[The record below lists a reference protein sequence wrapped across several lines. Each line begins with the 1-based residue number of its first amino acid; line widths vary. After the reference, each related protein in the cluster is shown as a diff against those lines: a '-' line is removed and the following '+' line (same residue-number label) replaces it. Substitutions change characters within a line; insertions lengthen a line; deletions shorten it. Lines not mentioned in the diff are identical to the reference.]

1 MPSITY
7 DGRSFM
13 VDGRR
18 IWLSSGSLHFQRLP
32 AESWGDRLRQIKR
45 AGLNCVETP
54 VFWSKVE
61 PRPGQF
67 DFKGDNDIAGF
78 CKRAHALGL
87 YVILRPGPFVGGG
100 WDLGGLPAWLLDLP
114 DVKLRTANQP
124 FLEAV
129 GRYFT
134 ALAKEVKSQQV
145 TTHGPIV
152 LVQTEHHWTCGHDEL
167 GQSYLGEL
175 TRYLREA
182 GLNVPKINANNLWQ
196 GVEGDVEAWSGN
208 ERPLATMRQLGAVR
222 PDQPRMVI
230 DFGFKARPAFG
241 AEAPAPADPVEIQ
254 RRLGEIV
261 AGGGQFNITPFV
273 GGTSFG
279 FWAGQASMGEHP
291 MLAPTQDL
299 HAPVDEGGR
308 TGDAYRL
315 IRRLATFTTSFSR
328 VLAHLEH
335 DAPCLAVD
343 PSAQL
348 GDTGKAARGAGWV
361 AVPASGVQ
369 GSVAFLFAPAGK
381 PTAGGVDLVRSDGSA
396 LHVPTGSQAVY
407 WCLFDVALSSRSVLD
422 YSTLCALFA
431 GDDLLVC
438 FGPAGTTGTL
448 SINGTPIEVEVP
460 KGRKPAVLVHEDV
473 TVVVVSEDLADET
486 HLGDLGVMVGASGI
500 GEDGVPIASGSS
512 KTCTLVERDG
522 KVGSIACE
530 PAPAGPKSKKI
541 EPEAWTVSPAGEHSE
556 GTSPRYAQIPGP
568 ANLAQLGSAYGYG
581 WYRITV
587 RAGKSR
593 RFSLA
598 APDSADRV
606 QIIMDGQAQGVV
618 GRGPGATPRITVSFS
633 KGEHTLV
640 ALADNMGRVSGG
652 SDLSERHGL
661 TGHLWEVSPFK
672 VGRSSLVE
680 GAPIDLLGWRAP
692 LFWLRKGDA
701 THPMRVTWTFQHRK
715 KSPIFVELPPLALK
729 AAVVLNDE
737 PVLYLDSHRAGKLT
751 LTEEMG
757 LKRGNN
763 VLQIAAVA
771 DAIDEAAAEA
781 EIKEI
786 ASQLSAGATF
796 TEGTNALSEGASWAF
811 AKWEAPAK
819 SAYEDVAKSATG
831 KFETPCWWRTTFDA
845 TISAEAPIALDLS
858 GMTKGQVFLN
868 GHNLGRYFV
877 QTQDGTKVP
886 PVTKMLL
893 PAPWLKEQRN
903 ELVLFDE
910 HGGNPARVKLGYES

>member
-13 VDGRR
+13 LDGRR
-18 IWLSSGSLHFQRLP
+18 LWLASGSMHFQRVP
-32 AESWGDRLRQIKR
+32 ADAWADRLRLLKN
-45 AGLNCVETP
+45 AGLNAVETP
-54 VFWSKVE
+54 VFWSKLE

-67 DFKGDNDIAGF
+67 DFKGDNDVAKF
-78 CKRAHALGL
+78 CKLAHSMGL
-87 YVILRPGPFVGGG
+87 YVILRPGPFVGSG

-114 DVKLRTANQP
+114 DVELRTANAP

-134 ALAKEVKSQQV
+134 ALSKEVKSQQV

-152 LVQTEHHWTCGHDEL
+152 LVQTEHHWTCGHPEL
-167 GQSYLGEL
+167 GVSYLGEL

-196 GVEGDVEAWSGN
+196 GVEGDVEAWAGHD
-208 ERPLATMRQLGAVR
+208 RLLATMRQLGAVR
-222 PDQPRMVI
+222 PDQPRLAIEV
-230 DFGFKARPAFG
+230 GVKARPAFG
-241 AEAPAPADPVEIQ
+241 AEAPAPLDPVELQ
-254 RRLGEIV
+254 RRLGEV
-261 AGGGQFNITPFV
+261 LAGGGQFNVSPFV

-279 FWAGQASMGEHP
+279 FWAGQSSLGEHT

-299 HAPVDEGGR
+299 HAPIDEGGR

-315 IRRLATFTTSFSR
+315 VRRLATFTTSFGR

-335 DAPCLAVD
+335 DAPPIAVD

-348 GDTGKAARGAGWV
+348 GDSGRAARGAGWV
-361 AVPASGVQ
+361 VVPASGAQ
-369 GSVAFLFAPAGK
+369 GSVAYLFAPAGK
-381 PTAGGVDLVRSDGSA
+381 PAPGAVELLMPDGSS
-396 LHVPTGSQAVY
+396 LHAPTGQQAVY
-407 WCLFDVALSSRSVLD
+407 WCLFGVALSARSVLD
-422 YSTLCALFA
+422 FCTLCPLLT

-438 FGPAGTTGTL
+438 FGPAGSTGTL

-460 KGRKPAVLVHEDV
+460 KGRKPAVLVHEEV

-500 GEDGVPIASGSS
+500 GADGMPIASGSHKS
-512 KTCTLVERDG
+512 CTLVERHG
-522 KVGSIACE
+522 AVSSLACE
-530 PAPAGPKSKKI
+530 PAPGASRARKI
-541 EPEAWTVSPAGEHSE
+541 EPEPWAVAPAAEHVE

-587 RAGKSR
+587 RAGKPR

-606 QIIMDGQAQGVV
+606 QIIMDGQSQGVV

-680 GAPIDLLGWRAP
+680 ANPIELLGWRAP

-701 THPMRVTWTFQHRK
+701 THPLRVTWAFQHRK

-729 AAVVLNDE
+729 AAVVLNDQ
-737 PVLYLDSHRAGKLT
+737 PVLYLDSHRAGRLT
-751 LTEEMG
+751 LTEEVG

-763 VLQIAAVA
+763 TLQIAAIP
-771 DAIDEAAAEA
+771 DAIDEAQAEA
-781 EIKEI
+781 EIKEL

-796 TEGTNALSEGASWAF
+796 TEGTNALSDGASWAF

-831 KFETPCWWRTTFDA
+831 KFDLPAWWRTTFDA
-845 TISAEAPIALDLS
+845 DAGVPVTLDLS
-858 GMTKGQVFLN
+858 GMTKGQVYLN
-868 GHNLGRYFV
+868 GHNVGRYFV
-877 QTQDGTKVP
+877 QTADGTKVP
-886 PVTKMLL
+886 PVTKMTL
-893 PAPWLKEQRN
+893 PAAWLKPERN
-903 ELVLFDE
+903 ELLLFDE
-910 HGGNPARVKLGYES
+910 HGGNPGRVKLACEP